1 MFLIWD
7 WNVHCVHN
15 LSWLQC
21 VHPVFE
27 CYKYTHNISNFTWIS
42 AKHNAIPNRFDDKQT
57 QIHKKKQYFISA
69 EQQKNWITIS
79 TVPKHIYSFIE
90 FGKEEM
96 SFHFESERKKVS
108 LTLQKWKYPHFFSLV
123 ANEQYAMS
131 RKKEKKCIDW
141 KYAELINFP
150 FISSTS

>member
-57 QIHKKKQYFISA
+57 QIHKKTVFYLCRTTKKLNYNFNSSKTHLLVYWIWESGNEFWGKKISSA
-69 EQQKNWITIS
+69 
-79 TVPKHIYSFIE
+79 
-90 FGKEEM
+90 
-96 SFHFESERKKVS
+96 
-108 LTLQKWKYPHFFSLV
+108 LQKWKYPHFFPV
-123 ANEQYAMS
+123 IANEQYAMS
-131 RKKEKKCIDW
+131 RTKEKKCIDW